1 MGIIQRQGIRN
12 TVITYSGIIIGFV
25 NLIIIQPRFLTPEE
39 LGLTRV
45 LFSFSA
51 LIASF
56 LPLGIQNI
64 TLKYFPYYKDP
75 EKKHSG
81 YFGFMLLF
89 PAIGFLLISGAILL
103 LKKIIIDL
111 YIDNSKL
118 FTDYFDYV
126 FPMIL
131 SISFTQVLTT
141 YSSTLFRT
149 TIPSFINDILVR
161 IFSIIVVSLYFIKVV
176 SLDQFVFLFAMIYIL
191 QCLLMLFYILSIDRP
206 RLTIDKEKFTRDEVK
221 TMIHFGLLMSL
232 ASVSALG
239 LKFLDIVLLGKFL
252 PLHFAGI
259 YSVAVFIPA
268 LIDAPLAALDR
279 ITYAKI
285 ADAWAKNNLDE
296 IREIYTKSS
305 RYLFMLGG
313 LLFLG
318 INLNTESLMKLL
330 PAEYSMGITVI
341 FIISISSLFNLATG
355 VNDSILYNSAKWIYG
370 FYMLL
375 VLFLSALLL
384 NLFLIPRFGI
394 NGAALATAISAFAFN
409 AMKFLFIRKH
419 FSLQPFET
427 KTLKILG
434 SIILTVLAV
443 YFIPHLNSAVAD
455 ILIRSTIITLLYVGF
470 TYFLRIAPEL
480 EPVAMAYLRRMFF
493 KKGN

>member
-12 TVITYSGIIIGFV
+12 AVITYSGIIIGFV

-39 LGLTRV
+39 LGLTRI

-75 EKKHSG
+75 AKKHSG

-89 PAIGFLLISGAILL
+89 PVIGFLLVSAAILI
-103 LKKIIIDL
+103 LKNFIIGI
-111 YIDNSKL
+111 YIVNSKL

-131 SISFTQVLTT
+131 CLSFTQVLTT

-161 IFSIIVVSLYFIKVV
+161 IFSIVVVSLYFIKVV
-176 SLDQFVFLFAMIYIL
+176 SLEQFVFLFVMIYVL
-191 QCLLMLFYILSIDRP
+191 QFVLMLLYILTIDSPSLRM
-206 RLTIDKEKFTRDEVK
+206 DKEKFSRGEVLS
-221 TMIHFGLLMSL
+221 MLRFGLLMSL

-239 LKFLDIVLLGKFL
+239 LKYLDVIMLGKFL
-252 PLHFAGI
+252 PLHFVGI

-268 LIDAPLAALDR
+268 LIDAPLSALDR

-296 IREIYTKSS
+296 IKEIYTKSS
-305 RYLFMLGG
+305 RYLFMIGG

-318 INLNTESLMKLL
+318 INLNTDSLMKLL
-330 PAEYSMGITVI
+330 PHEYSAGITVI
-341 FIISISSLFNLATG
+341 LIISISSLFNLATG

-375 VLFLSALLL
+375 VLFSSALLL
-384 NLFLIPRFGI
+384 NLFLIPAFGM
-394 NGAALATAISAFAFN
+394 NGAAMATAISALAFN
-409 AMKFLFIRKH
+409 ALKFFFIRKN
-419 FSLQPFET
+419 FSLQPFDV
-427 KTLKILG
+427 KTLKILLV
-434 SIILTVLAV
+434 IVLTGLAV
-443 YFIPHLNSAVAD
+443 YFIPPMISPLFDIALRSVIILSIYTGAV
-455 ILIRSTIITLLYVGF
+455 
-470 TYFLRIAPEL
+470 YFMRIAPEL
-480 EPVAMAYLRRMFF
+480 EPVAMAYMRKLFSR
-493 KKGN
+493 KD

>member
-12 TVITYSGIIIGFV
+12 AVITYSGIIIGFI

-51 LIASF
+51 LISSF

-75 EKKHSG
+75 SKKHSG

-89 PAIGFLLISGAILL
+89 PAIGFLLVSGILL
-103 LKKIIIDL
+103 IIKNFIIGI
-111 YIDNSKL
+111 YIVNSKL
-118 FTDYFDYV
+118 FTDYFNYV

-131 SISFTQVLTT
+131 CLSFSQVLTT

-149 TIPSFINDILVR
+149 TVPSFINDILIR
-161 IFSIIVVSLYFIKVV
+161 IFSIVAVSLYFIKVV
-176 SLDQFVFLFAMIYIL
+176 TLDQFVFLFVMIYVL
-191 QCLLMLFYILSIDRP
+191 QFVLMLLYVLLIDSPSLRM
-206 RLTIDKEKFTRDEVK
+206 DMEKFSRGEVF
-221 TMIHFGLLMSL
+221 TMLRFGLLMSL
-232 ASVSALG
+232 AAVSALG
-239 LKFLDIVLLGKFL
+239 LKYLDVVMLGKFL
-252 PLHFAGI
+252 PLHFVGI

-268 LIDAPLAALDR
+268 LIDAPLSALDR

-285 ADAWAKNNLDE
+285 ADAWAKNNLEE
-296 IREIYTKSS
+296 IKEIYTKSS
-305 RYLFMLGG
+305 RYLFMIGG

-318 INLNTESLMKLL
+318 INLNTTSLMKLL
-330 PAEYSMGITVI
+330 PHDYSTGTTVI

-375 VLFLSALLL
+375 VLFSSALLL
-384 NLFLIPRFGI
+384 NLFLIPVLGM
-394 NGAALATAISAFAFN
+394 NGAALATAISSFAFN
-409 AMKFLFIRKH
+409 ALKFFFIRKN
-419 FSLQPFET
+419 FSLQPFDV
-427 KTLKILG
+427 KTLKVLLVIA
-434 SIILTVLAV
+434 LTGLAV
-443 YFIPHLNSAVAD
+443 YFIPTMISPLAD
-455 ILIRSTIITLLYVGF
+455 IVLRSAIILSLYSGAI
-470 TYFLRIAPEL
+470 YFIKIAPEL
-480 EPVAMAYLRRMFF
+480 KPVATAYVRKIFF
-493 KKGN
+493 REGK

>member
-12 TVITYSGIIIGFV
+12 AVITYSGIIIGFV

-51 LIASF
+51 LISSF

-64 TLKYFPYYKDP
+64 TLKYFPYFKDP
-75 EKKHSG
+75 AKKHSG

-89 PAIGFLLISGAILL
+89 PVIGFLFVSGVMLI
-103 LKKIIIDL
+103 LKNFIIGI
-111 YIDNSKL
+111 YIVNSKL

-131 SISFTQVLTT
+131 CLSFTQVLTT

-149 TIPSFINDILVR
+149 TIPSFINDIVVR
-161 IFSIIVVSLYFIKVV
+161 IFSIVVVSLYFIKVV
-176 SLDQFVFLFAMIYIL
+176 SLDRFVFLFVMIYVL
-191 QCLLMLFYILSIDRP
+191 QFVLMLLYVLSIDSPSLRM
-206 RLTIDKEKFTRDEVK
+206 DKEKFSRGEVF
-221 TMIHFGLLMSL
+221 TMLRFGLLMSL
-232 ASVSALG
+232 ATVSALG
-239 LKFLDIVLLGKFL
+239 LKYLDVIMLSKFL

-285 ADAWAKNNLDE
+285 ADAWAKNNLAE
-296 IREIYTKSS
+296 IKEIYTKSS
-305 RYLFMLGG
+305 RYLFMIGG

-318 INLNTESLMKLL
+318 INLNTNSLMKLL
-330 PAEYSMGITVI
+330 PADYSAGITVI
-341 FIISISSLFNLATG
+341 LIISISSLFNLATG
-355 VNDSILYNSAKWIYG
+355 VNDSILYNSAKWISG

-375 VLFLSALLL
+375 VLLSLAFLL
-384 NLFLIPRFGI
+384 NLFLIPVLGM
-394 NGAALATAISAFAFN
+394 NGAALATAISSLAFN
-409 AMKFLFIRKH
+409 SMKFFFIRKN
-419 FSLQPFET
+419 FSLQPFEV
-427 KTLKILG
+427 KTLKILMVIVFTG
-434 SIILTVLAV
+434 LAV
-443 YFIPHLNSAVAD
+443 YLIPPMISPLAD
-455 ILIRSTIITLLYVGF
+455 IMLRSGIITLLYTGL
-470 TYFLRIAPEL
+470 TYFIKIAPEL
-480 EPVAMAYLRRMFF
+480 QPVAMAYARRIFF
-493 KKGN
+493 GKGV

>member
-12 TVITYSGIIIGFV
+12 AVITYAGIIIGFV

-51 LIASF
+51 LISSF
-56 LPLGIQNI
+56 LPMGIQNI
-64 TLKYFPYYKDP
+64 TLKYFPYYKDKA
-75 EKKHSG
+75 KKHFG

-89 PAIGFLLISGAILL
+89 PIIGFLLASGVILL
-103 LKKIIIDL
+103 LKNFIIGI
-111 YIDNSKL
+111 YIVNSKL
-118 FTDYFDYV
+118 FTDYFDYI

-131 SISFTQVLTT
+131 CLSFTQVLTT

-161 IFSIIVVSLYFIKVV
+161 IFSIIVVSLYFIKLV
-176 SLDQFVFLFAMIYIL
+176 SLDQFVFLFVMIYVL
-191 QCLLMLFYILSIDRP
+191 QFILMLVYILTIDRP
-206 RLTIDKEKFTRDEVK
+206 RLRMDREKFSRGEVF
-221 TMIHFGLLMSL
+221 TMLRFGLLMSL

-239 LKFLDIVLLGKFL
+239 LKYLDVIMLGKFL

-268 LIDAPLAALDR
+268 LIDAPLSALDR

-285 ADAWAKNNLDE
+285 ADAWAKNNLSE
-296 IREIYTKSS
+296 IKEIYTKSS

-318 INLNTESLMKLL
+318 INLNTVALMKLL
-330 PAEYSMGITVI
+330 PEDYSAGTSVI

-355 VNDSILYNSAKWIYG
+355 VNDSILYNSAKWISG

-375 VLFLSALLL
+375 VLFSSALLL
-384 NLFLIPRFGI
+384 NLLLIPRFGM
-394 NGAALATAISAFAFN
+394 NGAALATAISAFTFN
-409 AMKFLFIRKH
+409 AMKFFFIKKN
-419 FSLQPFET
+419 FSLHPFEI
-427 KTLKILG
+427 KTLKILLAIAVTG
-434 SIILTVLAV
+434 FAV
-443 YFIPHLNSAVAD
+443 YFIPPMISPLAD
-455 ILIRSTIITLLYVGF
+455 IIIRSAIITTLYTGM
-470 TYFLRIAPEL
+470 TYFMKVAPEL
-480 EPVAMAYLRRMFF
+480 EPVAMAYVRRVFLR
-493 KKGN
+493 KGN

>member
-12 TVITYSGIIIGFV
+12 AVITYSGIIIGFI

-39 LGLTRV
+39 LGLARV

-51 LIASF
+51 LISSF

-64 TLKYFPYYKDP
+64 TLKYFPFYKDP

-89 PAIGFLLISGAILL
+89 PVIGFLLVSAAILI
-103 LKKIIIDL
+103 LKNFIIGI
-111 YIDNSKL
+111 YSVNSKL

-131 SISFTQVLTT
+131 CLSFTQVLTT

-161 IFSIIVVSLYFIKVV
+161 VFSIVVVSLYFIRIV
-176 SLDQFVFLFAMIYIL
+176 SLDQFIFLFVLIYVLQLMLMLLYIL
-191 QCLLMLFYILSIDRP
+191 TIDRP
-206 RLTIDKEKFTRDEVK
+206 RLRMDREKFSRGEVL
-221 TMIHFGLLMSL
+221 TMLRFGLLMSL

-239 LKFLDIVLLGKFL
+239 LKYLDVIMLGKFL

-268 LIDAPLAALDR
+268 LIDAPLSALDR

-285 ADAWAKNNLDE
+285 ADAWAKNNLAE

-305 RYLFMLGG
+305 RYLFLIGG

-318 INLNTESLMKLL
+318 INLNTDSLLQLL
-330 PAEYSMGITVI
+330 PDDYSAGATVI
-341 FIISISSLFNLATG
+341 LIISISSLFNLATG

-375 VLFLSALLL
+375 VLFSSALLL
-384 NLFLIPRFGI
+384 NLFLIPVLGL
-394 NGAALATAISAFAFN
+394 NGAALATAISSLAFN
-409 AMKFLFIRKH
+409 ALKFFFIRKN
-419 FSLQPFET
+419 FSLQPFDVQ
-427 KTLKILG
+427 TLKILLVTVLTG
-434 SIILTVLAV
+434 LAVHFIPPMFSPPADIVLRSGIIIL
-443 YFIPHLNSAVAD
+443 
-455 ILIRSTIITLLYVGF
+455 LYTGV
-470 TYFLRIAPEL
+470 TYFMKIAPEL
-480 EPVAMAYLRRMFF
+480 EPVALAYVRKIFLR
-493 KKGN
+493 